1 MSRLTLIAAV
11 SFLALAPTAFAQI
24 ATPQSAAPQTAHGH
38 ATASTPA
45 VAEMTQAA
53 PQGTDEEQDP
63 AELAATAS
71 LNQRIASRND
81 AAAETEAAS
90 QAAFEIS
97 NTRWREETARLA
109 TEQAQWEANKAAAD
123 AAKAQYE
130 RDKAAWE
137 AQVAACQRSGRV
149 CVTGAPQG

>member
-11 SFLALAPTAFAQI
+11 SVLALAPAAFAQTAPVQS
-24 ATPQSAAPQTAHGH
+24 ATATASSAAPGLDDPNQ
-38 ATASTPA
+38 P
-45 VAEMTQAA
+45 A
-53 PQGTDEEQDP
+53 PQGTDAEQDP
-63 AELAATAS
+63 AELVATAS
-71 LNQRIASRND
+71 LNERIAARNN
-81 AAAETEAAS
+81 AAADTEAAS

-97 NTRWREETARLA
+97 NARWREETARLA

-137 AQVAACQRSGRV
+137 AEVAACERSGRV
-149 CVTGAPQG
+149 CVTQPRG

>member
-11 SFLALAPTAFAQI
+11 SVLAPVLALGPTALAQI
-24 ATPQSAAPQTAHGH
+24 ATPQTAHGH
-38 ATASTPA
+38 ATASSAAATS
-45 VAEMTQAA
+45 MTQEA

-71 LNQRIASRND
+71 LNQRIAARND

-90 QAAFEIS
+90 QAAFEVS
-97 NTRWREETARLA
+97 NARWREESARLA
-109 TEQAQWEANKAAAD
+109 TEQAQWEANKAAAE

-137 AQVAACQRSGRV
+137 AQVAACERSGRV